1 MVAGSARAQTSRRVV
16 AVIRRLFQ
24 LLALSIVVGAGVLAI
39 LAWWGNRWMKTPI
52 AALNQQIVFE
62 VPRGASVRSVANDL
76 HGRGLLDQTE
86 VWSYWAR
93 FTGRATGLKAGE
105 YAINPGLTPEQ
116 LLTLLNSGQVI
127 LHSITFIEGSTFAA
141 IRQLLGKHPAVEVR
155 FANASGDDVMRALDA
170 PGVHPE
176 GQFFPD
182 TYHFPRATTDL
193 ELLRMARKRMLDE
206 LNTAW
211 NARAPDL
218 PLASQYEALI
228 LASIV
233 EKETALESE
242 RPRIA
247 GVFVE
252 RLRRGMRLQTDPTVI
267 YGMGEIY
274 AGNIRRTDLLKDT
287 PYNTYTRAGL
297 PPTPIA
303 LPGLESL
310 RAAVNPEMTGA
321 IFFVATGQGDGSHF
335 FSATLAE
342 HEAAVQRYLRRL
354 RRSPHR

>member
-1 MVAGSARAQTSRRVV
+1 M
-16 AVIRRLFQ
+16 RRLLRSLV
-24 LLALSIVVGAGVLAI
+24 LLIALGAVALAA
-39 LAWWGNRWMKTPI
+39 LAWWGNQWLKTPI
-52 AALNQQIVFE
+52 ASLDAQIVYE
-62 VPRGASVRSVANDL
+62 IPRGASVRSVAGDL
-76 HGRGLLDQTE
+76 HSRGLLDQPQL
-86 VWSYWAR
+86 WAYWAR
-93 FTGRATGLKAGE
+93 LTGRAAGLKAGE
-105 YAINPGLTPEQ
+105 YALNPGLTPEGLFK
-116 LLTLLNSGQVI
+116 LLSSGQVI
-127 LHSITFIEGSTFAA
+127 LHSITFIEGSTFAD
-141 IRQLLGKHPAVEVR
+141 IRRLLGKDAAIDAQ
-155 FANASGDDVMRALDA
+155 FANASDDDVMRALA
-170 PGVHPE
+170 ASGVHPE

-182 TYHFPRATTDL
+182 TYRFPRATTDL
-193 ELLRMARKRMLDE
+193 ELLKMAHRRMQDE
-206 LNTAW
+206 LETAW

-218 PLASQYEALI
+218 PLASAYEALI

-267 YGMGEIY
+267 YGMGEGY
-274 AGNIRRTDLLKDT
+274 AGNIRRVDLLKDT
-287 PYNTYTRAGL
+287 PYNTYTRTGL

-303 LPGLESL
+303 LPGIESL
-310 RAAVNPEMTGA
+310 RAAVRPEMTGA

-354 RRSPHR
+354 RRSPGR

>member
-1 MVAGSARAQTSRRVV
+1 MRSLL
-16 AVIRRLFQ
+16 RLA
-24 LLALSIVVGAGVLAI
+24 LLSIVFGAGALAA
-39 LAWWGNRWMKTPI
+39 LAWWGQQWLKTPI
-52 AALNQQIVFE
+52 ASLDAQVVFE
-62 VPRGASVRSVANDL
+62 IPRGASVRSIANDL
-76 HGRGLLDQTE
+76 QGRGLLDQPQ
-86 VWSYWAR
+86 VWTYWAR
-93 FTGRATGLKAGE
+93 LTGRAGGLKAGE
-105 YAINPGLTPEQ
+105 YALNPGLTPEA
-116 LLTLLNSGQVI
+116 LLTLLSSGQVI
-127 LHSITFIEGSTFAA
+127 LHSITFIEGSTFADL
-141 IRQLLGKHPAVEVR
+141 RQLLSKDAAVDAR
-155 FANASGDDVMRALDA
+155 YANASDADLMRALDA
-170 PGVHPE
+170 PGIHPE

-182 TYHFPRATTDL
+182 TYRFPRATTDL
-193 ELLRMARKRMLDE
+193 ELLKMAHKRMQDE
-206 LNTAW
+206 LRTAW
-211 NARAPDL
+211 NERAPDL
-218 PLASQYEALI
+218 PLASAYEALI

-274 AGNIRRTDLLKDT
+274 AGNIRRVDLLKDT

-303 LPGLESL
+303 LPGVESL
-310 RAAVNPEMTGA
+310 RAAVQPAMTGA

-354 RRSPHR
+354 RRSPGR